1 MWGKYMNTIIE
12 LPGGLENVSV
22 FKYAAIECGIRYPNR
37 LDFSLIYSK
46 EPCWAAGAF
55 TTNKICA
62 APVIL
67 CRERIKNPIH
77 AVLINATNANAATG
91 KQGLENAKLLTKE
104 LGKLLSIDEN
114 SILMASTG
122 IIGVQLPVDKMKH
135 SLPVLVNNLSTE
147 AGTLLPRAIMTT
159 DTFPKQY
166 AISFKTSSGTYTMA
180 GIAKGAGMIAPNMAT
195 LLCFVV
201 TDFPTEQHILN
212 KLFYESVNVSLNA
225 ITIDGDMSTNDTA
238 IILSPAKPSSHTE
251 NDITIFSEALHIMM
265 KKLAYL
271 IVSDAEGA
279 TKCVTIKVIHAAN
292 DIDAKKAAKSIAESL
307 LVKTAMFGND
317 PNWGRIA
324 CAAGYSGAQLQE
336 ETLSI
341 YFDSIPLFKNG
352 TPVEYEKETLIKILQ
367 KREYTITVDLGIGNS
382 EFEYLTSDL
391 SYDYV
396 KINAEYST

>member
-1 MWGKYMNTIIE
+1 MSTIKE
-12 LPGGLENVSV
+12 LPGGLENVSF

-37 LDFSLIYSK
+37 LDLSLIYSS

-55 TTNKICA
+55 TTNKMCA

-77 AVLINATNANAATG
+77 AIIINATNANAATG

-104 LGKLLSIDEN
+104 LGQLLSIDEN
-114 SILMASTG
+114 SVLMASTG
-122 IIGVQLPVDKMKH
+122 IIGVQLPVDKMKN
-135 SLPVLVNNLSTE
+135 SLPILVKNLSVE
-147 AGTLLPRAIMTT
+147 SGALLPRAIMTT

-166 AISFKTSSGTYTMA
+166 AVSFKTSTGTYSIA

-201 TDFPTEQHILN
+201 TDFPVEQHILQ

-238 IILSPAKPSSHTE
+238 IILSPSKPSVHSE
-251 NDITIFSEALHIMM
+251 DDIKIFNQALNLMM

-292 DIDAKKAAKSIAESL
+292 DGDAKKAAKSIAESL

-336 ETLSI
+336 DKLSI
-341 YFDSIPLFKNG
+341 YFDKIPLFKDG
-352 TPVEYEKETLIKILQ
+352 SPVSYDKEKLMSILK
-367 KREYTITVDLGIGNS
+367 KREYTITVDFGIGNS